1 MTDKATQQDT
11 RPEILVKKMMWDDV
25 PDVAAL
31 ESSIFSEPWTQHGF
45 ERAIAMEQNL
55 FLVAEKPDGPI
66 AGYCGLY
73 AAGDEGE
80 ITNVAVSIKMRRQGV
95 GETMLKET
103 LKLAGEQGLR
113 QIFLE
118 VRESNDGSICLYKKL
133 GFEPCGMRKNF
144 YRRPDEDALCMR
156 CEI

>member
-1 MTDKATQQDT
+1 MTGKVREQEA
-11 RPEILVKKMMWDDV
+11 RPEILVRKMEWDDV

-31 ESSIFSEPWTQHGF
+31 ERSIFSEPWTQRGF
-45 ERAIAMEQNL
+45 EQAIAMEQNL
-55 FLVAEKPDGPI
+55 FLVAEEPDGPI

-80 ITNVAVSIKMRRQGV
+80 ITNVAVSIKMRRQGI
-95 GETMLKET
+95 GETMLEEI
-103 LKLAGEQGLR
+103 LKMAGEQGLS

-118 VRESNDGSICLYKKL
+118 VRESNVGAICLYEKF
-133 GFEPCGMRKNF
+133 GFEPCGRRINF
-144 YRRPDEDALCMR
+144 YRWPDEDALCMR